1 MDRNNLENQKNR
13 THYDSWC
20 WCYHHIVIVHS
31 IEEWG
36 DTIDP
41 VTAMAV
47 ATTAI
52 KSIKTGIKLAKD
64 TSEIAK
70 ELDKFFSAKNVIE
83 EEAKK
88 EQEKSKKNKSL
99 NQQAM
104 ANVLNRK
111 KLRDA
116 ERSLKES
123 LVWSGNAQIWE
134 DLVKK
139 SSRLKKA
146 QQEADEQAKYKKK
159 NNT

>member
-1 MDRNNLENQKNR
+1 
-13 THYDSWC
+13 
-20 WCYHHIVIVHS
+20 
-31 IEEWG
+31 
-36 DTIDP
+36 
-41 VTAMAV
+41 MAV

-88 EQEKSKKNKSL
+88 EQEKSKKSKSL

-134 DLVKK
+134 DLVKER
-139 SSRLKKA
+139 SRLRKA
-146 QQEADEQAKYKKK
+146 QQEADEQAKYKKRIILERIRDGFIITGLLSFTAWIIVTLIEMILGK
-159 NNT
+159 GK

>member
-1 MDRNNLENQKNR
+1 
-13 THYDSWC
+13 
-20 WCYHHIVIVHS
+20 
-31 IEEWG
+31 
-36 DTIDP
+36 
-41 VTAMAV
+41 MAV

-52 KSIKTGIKLAKD
+52 KSIKTGIKLARD

-88 EQEKSKKNKSL
+88 EQEKSKKSKSL

-134 DLVKK
+134 DLVKER
-139 SSRLKKA
+139 SRLRKA
-146 QQEADEQAKYKKK
+146 QQEADEQAKYKKRVILERIRDGFIITGLLSFTAWIIVTLIEMILGK
-159 NNT
+159 GK

>member
-1 MDRNNLENQKNR
+1 
-13 THYDSWC
+13 
-20 WCYHHIVIVHS
+20 
-31 IEEWG
+31 
-36 DTIDP
+36 
-41 VTAMAV
+41 MAV

-104 ANVLNRK
+104 TNVLNRK

-116 ERSLKES
+116 EKSLRES

-134 DLVKK
+134 DLVKER
-139 SSRLKKA
+139 SRLRKA
-146 QQEADEQAKYKKK
+146 QQDADEQAKYRKRVILERIRDGFIITGLLSFTAWIIVTLIEMILGKGK
-159 NNT
+159 

>member
-1 MDRNNLENQKNR
+1 
-13 THYDSWC
+13 
-20 WCYHHIVIVHS
+20 
-31 IEEWG
+31 
-36 DTIDP
+36 
-41 VTAMAV
+41 MAV

-116 ERSLKES
+116 EKSLRES

-134 DLVKK
+134 DLVKER
-139 SSRLKKA
+139 SRLRKA
-146 QQEADEQAKYKKK
+146 QQDADEHAKYRKRVILERIRDGFIITGLLSFTAWIIVTLIEMILGKGK
-159 NNT
+159 

>member
-1 MDRNNLENQKNR
+1 
-13 THYDSWC
+13 
-20 WCYHHIVIVHS
+20 
-31 IEEWG
+31 
-36 DTIDP
+36 
-41 VTAMAV
+41 MAV

-52 KSIKTGIKLAKD
+52 KSIKTGIKLARD

-88 EQEKSKKNKSL
+88 EQEKSKKSKSL

-134 DLVKK
+134 DLVKER
-139 SSRLKKA
+139 SRLRKA
-146 QQEADEQAKYKKK
+146 QQEADEQAKYKKRIILERIRDGFIITGLLSFTAWIIVTLIEMILGK
-159 NNT
+159 GK

>member
-1 MDRNNLENQKNR
+1 
-13 THYDSWC
+13 
-20 WCYHHIVIVHS
+20 
-31 IEEWG
+31 
-36 DTIDP
+36 
-41 VTAMAV
+41 MAV

-104 ANVLNRK
+104 TNVLNRK

-116 ERSLKES
+116 EKSLRES

-134 DLVKK
+134 DLVKER
-139 SSRLKKA
+139 SRLRKA
-146 QQEADEQAKYKKK
+146 QQEADEQAKYRKRVILERIRDGFIITGLLSFTAWIIVTLIEMILGKGK
-159 NNT
+159 

>member
-1 MDRNNLENQKNR
+1 
-13 THYDSWC
+13 
-20 WCYHHIVIVHS
+20 
-31 IEEWG
+31 
-36 DTIDP
+36 
-41 VTAMAV
+41 MAV

-52 KSIKTGIKLAKD
+52 KSIKTGIKLARD

-88 EQEKSKKNKSL
+88 EQEKSKKSKSL

-134 DLVKK
+134 DLIKER
-139 SSRLKKA
+139 SRLRKA
-146 QQEADEQAKYKKK
+146 QQEADEQAKYKKRIILERIRDGFIITGLLSFTAYIIVTLIEMILGK
-159 NNT
+159 GK

>member
-1 MDRNNLENQKNR
+1 
-13 THYDSWC
+13 
-20 WCYHHIVIVHS
+20 
-31 IEEWG
+31 
-36 DTIDP
+36 
-41 VTAMAV
+41 MAV

-134 DLVKK
+134 DLVKER
-139 SSRLKKA
+139 SRLRKA
-146 QQEADEQAKYKKK
+146 QQEADEQAKYRKRIILERIRDGFIITGLLSFTAYIIVTLIEMILGKGK
-159 NNT
+159 

>member
-1 MDRNNLENQKNR
+1 
-13 THYDSWC
+13 
-20 WCYHHIVIVHS
+20 
-31 IEEWG
+31 
-36 DTIDP
+36 
-41 VTAMAV
+41 MAV

-88 EQEKSKKNKSL
+88 EQEKGKKNKSL

-134 DLVKK
+134 DLVKER
-139 SSRLKKA
+139 SRLRKA
-146 QQEADEQAKYKKK
+146 QQEADEQAKYRKRVILERIRDGFIITGLLSFTAYIIVTLIEMILGKGK
-159 NNT
+159 

>member
-1 MDRNNLENQKNR
+1 
-13 THYDSWC
+13 
-20 WCYHHIVIVHS
+20 
-31 IEEWG
+31 
-36 DTIDP
+36 
-41 VTAMAV
+41 MAV

-134 DLVKK
+134 DLVKER
-139 SSRLKKA
+139 SRLRKA
-146 QQEADEQAKYKKK
+146 QQDADEQAKYRKRVILERIRDGFIITGLLSFTAWIIVTLIEMILGKGK
-159 NNT
+159 